1 MLICLVL
8 LQQIIGQI
16 TDNLCFNSDKSTND
30 DVDTTTSADMRARW
44 PTELPFQNP
53 AVFGKGQ

>member
-1 MLICLVL
+1 MLICLVV

-16 TDNLCFNSDKSTND
+16 TDNLCFNSDKPTND

-44 PTELPFQNP
+44 PAELPFQNP